1 MKKYLSIL
9 SFLWMT
15 LFCKA
20 QTMHQVLFPIYE
32 NNKTGFMNSKGEV
45 IIQPVFKVA
54 GDFHEGLAS
63 ARINGTYGY
72 IDHSGKFVI
81 EPQFDFA
88 TAFKEGF
95 AIVYKDG
102 KPFYIN
108 TSGQN
113 PFPVNFS
120 KLEPFEN
127 GRAKIETFTKKQGY
141 INRQG
146 KLVID
151 TVFANINPFIEGFA
165 VVKGMYDLFHD
176 RKDKDYIITYDDGVI
191 DTTGK
196 FLIPYGKYSSIGD
209 LTGNYFGVEIPREDW
224 DTIDGYTQQSGF
236 VDKTGKLLF
245 AKSHK
250 NSSWLDGDI
259 HCGLVKMNLYKYWLP
274 EKNGISYTS
283 EKTYE
288 GFVNLKGELVVN
300 DTNYKYV
307 YDFSE
312 NRAFVQDD
320 DRNTFLIDTRGKRI
334 CPDTFGTIATEQ
346 FHNGV
351 AFVRKHGKYGMI
363 DTNGVFI
370 IKPQYNSIDEVGLLG
385 NYFFTREESSDENN
399 DYGELFGIARKDGS
413 ILLKPILLNFD
424 RNGFKDGLLK
434 CVIKEKLTYINES
447 GQIVW
452 EEKNDSQK
460 NISNLNIDVMNRGY
474 FYAHSKPHK
483 KDLGGFGRSDNE
495 PQPVSKKNNFPENK
509 LSVIVRPDFKDTI
522 FNTYQGIAV
531 FVANTSKYKI
541 DFNAQDSRLYMKVQA
556 LDQKGHWQDIEY
568 LPSSWCGNS
577 YHILTL
583 DSKRFWSFLTPVY
596 EGDFKTK
603 LRIELNYIDPEDK
616 SENRWDK
623 KEITIY
629 SNEYEGSINP
639 GQLWRKGEY
648 RNGGIMDPYN
658 D

>member
-1 MKKYLSIL
+1 MKHLCIF
-9 SFLWMT
+9 SFLCIS

-20 QTMHQVLFPIYE
+20 QTITPPLFPIYE
-32 NNKTGFMNSKGEV
+32 NTKTGFIDSKGKV
-45 IIQPVFKVA
+45 VIQPVLRSA
-54 GDFHEGLAS
+54 GDFQEGLAS
-63 ARINGTYGY
+63 ARMNGTYGY
-72 IDHSGKFVI
+72 IDHTGKFVI
-81 EPQFDFA
+81 EPQYDYA
-88 TAFKEGF
+88 ADFKEGF

-108 TSGQN
+108 KLGQK
-113 PFPVNFS
+113 PFQVNFS
-120 KLEPFEN
+120 KLEPFEK

-151 TVFANINPFIEGFA
+151 TVFSKINPFIEGFA
-165 VVKGMYDLFHD
+165 VVKGMYDLFHN
-176 RKDKDYIITYDDGVI
+176 RKDSNYVITYDDGVI

-196 FLIPYGKYSSIGD
+196 FLIPYGTYSSIGD
-209 LTGNYFGVEIPREDW
+209 LSANYFSVEIPREAW
-224 DTIDGYTQQSGF
+224 DTIEGYSKKSGF

-245 AKSHK
+245 AKSHE
-250 NSSWLDGDI
+250 NSSWIDGDI

-274 EKNGISYTS
+274 EENGISYTS
-283 EKTYE
+283 TKTYQ

-312 NRAFVQDD
+312 NRAFVQDE
-320 DRNTFLIDTRGKRI
+320 DRNTFLIDTHGKKV
-334 CPDTFGTIATEQ
+334 CADTFGSIATEQ

-351 AFVRKHGKYGMI
+351 AFVKKHGKYGMI
-363 DTNGVFI
+363 DTNGIFI
-370 IKPQYNSIDEVGLLG
+370 IKPQYNGIDEIGLLG
-385 NYFFTREESSDENN
+385 NYFFTREESSDENS
-399 DYGELFGIARKDGS
+399 DYDELFGIVRKDGS
-413 ILLKPILLNFD
+413 TLLKPTLLNFD
-424 RNGFKDGLLK
+424 RNGFKNGLLK
-434 CVIKEKLTYINES
+434 CVIKEKLAYVDES
-447 GQIVW
+447 GQIIW
-452 EEKNDSQK
+452 EEKKDSQK

-483 KDLGGFGRSDNE
+483 RDLGGFGGSDNE
-495 PQPVSKKNNFPENK
+495 PQPISKKNNFPENK
-509 LSVIVRPDFKDTI
+509 LSVIVTPNLKDTI
-522 FNTYQGIAV
+522 FHNYVGMNV
-531 FVANTSKYKI
+531 FIANTSKHQF

-556 LDQKGHWQDIEY
+556 LDQKGQWQDIEY

-577 YHILTL
+577 YHILSL
-583 DSKRFWSFLTPVY
+583 ESKKFWTFLTPVY

-603 LRIELNYIDPEDK
+603 LRIELKYIDPEDK

-639 GQLWRKGEY
+639 GQLWRKGGY